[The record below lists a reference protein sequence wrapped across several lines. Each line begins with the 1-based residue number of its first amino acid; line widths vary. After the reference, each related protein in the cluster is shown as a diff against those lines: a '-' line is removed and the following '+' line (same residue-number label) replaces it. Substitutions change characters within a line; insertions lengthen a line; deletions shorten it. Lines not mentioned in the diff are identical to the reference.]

1 MICCM
6 AATTLAA
13 GQSIS
18 GRIAGAITD
27 EAGAVIRNAVITVT
41 SEGTGAQRR
50 AMPDESGYYVVPE
63 LPVGL
68 YNLKVEGNG
77 FAAAS
82 RTHVK
87 VDVAAETRVDI
98 TLTLQATESSMDV
111 RAEAPLMQPDSSALA
126 EVINNKQVES
136 LPING
141 RDYRRLTTLVPGSAP
156 RSLRGSLGSFTVNGQ
171 REKANIFLIDG
182 VDDNDSFRNQPSF
195 NQGGVTNAPA
205 TLFPVDALAEFSI
218 QTQGGAEYGR
228 NSGAIVNVAV
238 KSGTNEFH
246 GSVYEFLRNDNF
258 DARNFFEAQK
268 NEFRNNNFGGVF
280 GGPIIKNRTFFFGGY
295 EGQREFV
302 FSPSVVRVP
311 SASDIA
317 NALFSYNAAAPTE
330 NPLSTNILQLFP
342 TANLNVAAGNNF
354 SFAAPN
360 TNNSDNFLIKIDHHF
375 NDR

>member
-111 RAEAPLMQPDSSALA
+111 RAEAPLLQPDSSSLA
-126 EVINNKQVES
+126 SVINNTQVES

-141 RDYRRLTTLVPGSAP
+141 RDYRRLTTLVVGSAP
-156 RSLRGSLGSFTVNGQ
+156 RSPRGSLGSFTVNGQ
-171 REKANIFLIDG
+171 REKANIFMIDG
-182 VDDNDSFRNQPSF
+182 IDNNDSFRNQPSF
-195 NQGGVTNAPA
+195 NQGGVTGAPA

-218 QTQGGAEYGR
+218 QTQGAAEYGR
-228 NSGAIVNVAV
+228 NSGAILNIVV
-238 KSGTNEFH
+238 KSGTNQFH
-246 GSVYEFLRNDNF
+246 GTVYDFLRNDDF
-258 DARNFFEAQK
+258 DARNFFERRK
-268 NEFRNNNFGGVF
+268 NEFRNNNFGGVL
-280 GGPIIKNRTFFFGGY
+280 GGPVVKNRTFFFGGY

-311 SASDIA
+311 GAADIA
-317 NALFSYNAAAPTE
+317 AAREANTAAGLAE
-330 NPLSTNILQLFP
+330 NPLSTRILQLYP
-342 TANLNVAAGNNF
+342 AANLNVTTGNNY

-360 TNNSDNFLIKIDHHF
+360 TNNN
-375 NDR
+375 